1 MNMIEKFQ
9 IVVKAYKDE
18 KDVLRMNVSKNGGL
32 NVNGVSERMV

>member
-1 MNMIEKFQ
+1 MIEKFE

-18 KDVLRMNVSKNGGL
+18 KDVVRMNDSKIGGL